1 MVLAPY
7 LGAVNFG
14 ILSVCITI
22 LSVLLTI
29 SNFGFEKLLVIEFSN
44 VSKSQSSKIFS
55 NAFFAKMLIT
65 LSVCGLYI
73 AFYLLSDGKSDNLH
87 RVLIILIPN
96 LFFNS
101 WIIFDAFNQASNNIR
116 KSVIIKSLAII
127 SILLIRFIL
136 VKLNYDFE
144 TIIATYVLE
153 QILIFSYFFI
163 ANKEFNFKILVQDLN
178 KSVIKRILNSG
189 FYLVSSSICVLIY
202 SRVNQLIVSA
212 YLDKSFVGSFSLIL
226 SIVEIP
232 FSFAA
237 VLSLLLLPVFSKL
250 ELNKNPEYENSIM
263 SIFFFLGLISSLFF
277 LFIGFFIKKYFA
289 SNFPDF
295 AEFFTLSLLMLPF
308 GFISYFVTLKMNAE
322 NQFVN
327 YLKMTFLSTLLTVI
341 LSIFLI
347 TSYGK
352 TGAIL
357 GYISGQVLSSVFV
370 PILFINSYLNK
381 LYASFK
387 LLLKPKSVFL
397 TLINVYEDRSKSY

>member
-153 QILIFSYFFI
+153 QILIFSYF
-163 ANKEFNFKILVQDLN
+163 K
-178 KSVIKRILNSG
+178 
-189 FYLVSSSICVLIY
+189 
-202 SRVNQLIVSA
+202 
-212 YLDKSFVGSFSLIL
+212 
-226 SIVEIP
+226 
-232 FSFAA
+232 
-237 VLSLLLLPVFSKL
+237 
-250 ELNKNPEYENSIM
+250 
-263 SIFFFLGLISSLFF
+263 F
-277 LFIGFFIKKYFA
+277 LF
-289 SNFPDF
+289 
-295 AEFFTLSLLMLPF
+295 
-308 GFISYFVTLKMNAE
+308 
-322 NQFVN
+322 
-327 YLKMTFLSTLLTVI
+327 
-341 LSIFLI
+341 
-347 TSYGK
+347 
-352 TGAIL
+352 
-357 GYISGQVLSSVFV
+357 
-370 PILFINSYLNK
+370 
-381 LYASFK
+381 
-387 LLLKPKSVFL
+387 
-397 TLINVYEDRSKSY
+397 